1 MMDTKYSPKVHRFW
15 LKVLNYF
22 CLSESMVGDIYIYIY
37 FPFGQ
42 TNEKEGNKLNSIHSH
57 PEKRT
62 DIVLIHTL
70 LCELQMDM
78 NTRPGV

>member
-1 MMDTKYSPKVHRFW
+1 MMFTQYSPKVHRFW
-15 LKVLNYF
+15 LKVINYF
-22 CLSESMVGDIYIYIY
+22 CLSESMVGYIFFF

-57 PEKRT
+57 PEMRT

-78 NTRPGV
+78 NSKPGV